1 MLDGGVQAEFDCA
14 DVFEGYPHT
23 LHGGVIASLLDGAM
37 TNCLFAH
44 GLIAVAAE
52 VTIRFF
58 RPVATSRTAT
68 IRAWLDD
75 STLTLRRLGAELR
88 QDGEIMTK
96 TAGKFAEWYAP
107 PAEENS

>member
-1 MLDGGVQAEFDCA
+1 
-14 DVFEGYPHT
+14 
-23 LHGGVIASLLDGAM
+23 M

-96 TAGKFAEWYAP
+96 TAGKFEEWYAP
-107 PAEENS
+107 PRRRKTPEGWLDPGRARWRANRSGPRCGKGGGS